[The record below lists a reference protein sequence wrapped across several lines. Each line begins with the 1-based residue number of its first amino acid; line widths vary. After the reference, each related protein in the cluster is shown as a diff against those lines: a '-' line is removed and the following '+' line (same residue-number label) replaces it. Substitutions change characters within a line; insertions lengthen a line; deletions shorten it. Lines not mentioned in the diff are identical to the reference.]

1 MLRLPSKHRRPG
13 DGVPSADGRI
23 IDRRPLRSMGKA
35 SGYPHRPRACRMY
48 GARMRPLARFARY
61 VKSEMWRPEDSRIHV
76 RKRRPGLG
84 WTINVA
90 AVRARLRRR

>member
-1 MLRLPSKHRRPG
+1 MGRRRG
-13 DGVPSADGRI
+13 IRTG
-23 IDRRPLRSMGKA
+23 
-35 SGYPHRPRACRMY
+35 PRACRMY

-84 WTINVA
+84 WTINLA

>member
-1 MLRLPSKHRRPG
+1 
-13 DGVPSADGRI
+13 
-23 IDRRPLRSMGKA
+23 
-35 SGYPHRPRACRMY
+35 MY